1 MESATWCRTP
11 ATSSAASRLRPEVS
25 KNSSTALSSNEGEL
39 ARSITT
45 CVPAMASL
53 RPSPV
58 RLLTPVLGEAAT
70 TSWPRWRR
78 IATVFEPIRPV
89 PPIATIFIVYLLVR
103 SPLAGVC
110 APQDPKAYSL
120 RSRKVVAI
128 QVHHLGPRRDEVLDE
143 LRLRIRASVDLRQG
157 PELGVGTEEEIDARA
172 GPLECALGAIAPF
185 EHVLGV
191 RCCLPLRAHVEQVH
205 EEVVGQRFRPLG
217 KDTVCRLSDVGVQDT
232 QATNEHRHLGR
243 GQRQQLRPIDQ
254 QLLGRYGVLAPE
266 VVSEAIHDR
275 LEDGERLHIGLLLRG
290 IHATRREGHRHG
302 VTATLRRLLHACT
315 T

>member
-1 MESATWCRTP
+1 MESATWYRTRG
-11 ATSSAASRLRPEVS
+11 AASAARRLRPEVS
-25 KNSSTALSSNEGEL
+25 KNASTALSSNEGEL

-78 IATVFEPIRPV
+78 IATVFEEIRPV

-172 GPLECALGAIAPF
+172 GPLECALGAIAPL

-217 KDTVCRLSDVGVQDT
+217 ENTVLCPSGVGVQD
-232 QATNEHRHLGR
+232 AHAADEHRHLGR

-254 QLLGRYGVLAPE
+254 QLLDRRGVLAPE
-266 VVSEAIHDR
+266 VVPEAIRER
-275 LEDGERLHIGLLLRG
+275 LDDGERVHVGLLRRS
-290 IHATRREGHRHG
+290 IHAPWRE
-302 VTATLRRLLHACT
+302 
-315 T
+315 